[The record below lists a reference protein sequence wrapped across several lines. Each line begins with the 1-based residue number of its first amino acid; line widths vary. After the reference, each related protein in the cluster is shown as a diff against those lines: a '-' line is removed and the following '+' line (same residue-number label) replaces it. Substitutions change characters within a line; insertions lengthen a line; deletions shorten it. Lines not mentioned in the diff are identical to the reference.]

1 MSTWECWLFRSIW
14 FNMYVQKHVQVI
26 YVMHTCEMFFHAL
39 VCMHWACFGSITL
52 AFSLVCAPAMHMCC
66 KLVPI
71 HLCVSLTCVVTVYLS
86 GVYLCQLTS
95 AKIVDFIFRWCV
107 FVGQDVYG
115 GASTN
120 MLWVTCDLFT
130 CCYLGGFIYYIRH
143 PQTWTCLHE
152 TYLRIVVCEVL

>member
-1 MSTWECWLFRSIW
+1 MPIQFTFTSKCILKNYNLNSIHVKPSTKKELLKKKKRNICCCFPPWTCGDCKMSTWECWLFRSIW

-71 HLCVSLTCVVTVYLS
+71 HLCVSLTCVVAIYLS

-95 AKIVDFIFRWCV
+95 A
-107 FVGQDVYG
+107 
-115 GASTN
+115 
-120 MLWVTCDLFT
+120 
-130 CCYLGGFIYYIRH
+130 
-143 PQTWTCLHE
+143 
-152 TYLRIVVCEVL
+152 